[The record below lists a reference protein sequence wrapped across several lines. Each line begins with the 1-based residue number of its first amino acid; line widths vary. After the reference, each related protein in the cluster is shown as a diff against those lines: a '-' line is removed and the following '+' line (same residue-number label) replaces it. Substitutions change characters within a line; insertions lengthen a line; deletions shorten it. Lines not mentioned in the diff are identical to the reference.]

1 MTFSEKVVSSVN
13 NRLNTLTKKVTS
25 SIATFI
31 KRDYFL
37 GFIFISFVEIEFH
50 ERCKPYLL
58 NTTCTRRVGAHTC
71 KS

>member
-50 ERCKPYLL
+50 E
-58 NTTCTRRVGAHTC
+58 TC
-71 KS
+71 KAILVKHEIHKKGWSTHV